1 VFEFGVN
8 QHGSPWAIYEP
19 GADGTRRRDHAG
31 SWDYVFRYAEQWVQR
46 IKEEHEA
53 PDLWRTLEEQGELIA
68 GPPIEN
74 TPFTPTEL
82 EHISATLSEAKEY
95 ARANLELDPQQL
107 QRIEDQLDYLVEAAE
122 RVGRLDWR
130 NLVVGSLLALV
141 LQAIVPVGPIQQL
154 FIVAFRS
161 LVGLFGGPGQPE
173 LPGGVPPV
181 A

>member
-1 VFEFGVN
+1 
-8 QHGSPWAIYEP
+8 
-19 GADGTRRRDHAG
+19 
-31 SWDYVFRYAEQWVQR
+31 
-46 IKEEHEA
+46 
-53 PDLWRTLEEQGELIA
+53 
-68 GPPIEN
+68 
-74 TPFTPTEL
+74 
-82 EHISATLSEAKEY
+82 LSEAKEY